1 MGARLLVYIG
11 VAFGGFYFVGNVLLI
26 IESIAR
32 GQSFVG
38 PAIAAVIAGAIGAGC
53 IWALSLKSPDE
64 ERDPYGRA
72 QFEQDRKEAEK
83 AGLK

>member
-1 MGARLLVYIG
+1 MGARLLVYVG
-11 VAFGGFYFVGNVLLI
+11 VLFGGFYFIGNVLLI
-26 IESIAR
+26 IESIVR

-38 PAIAAVIAGAIGAGC
+38 AAITALIAGAIGAVC
-53 IWALSLKSPDE
+53 IWVLSLKSPDE